1 VTPVKKWIVFG
12 LVLIFVAGAASAALY
27 ISATKPLRAAEEKAV
42 AIANKESELSGFHDF
57 QLYNGE
63 ETYYVLKGKDVDDEE
78 VFVWISEDGEKITI
92 KKAANG
98 VNQEEAV
105 NTVYGDRQPKEILD
119 VRLGITRLQK
129 TDRAAWEIYYRSE
142 NDRLNYY
149 YVDFETGEKL
159 RAIDNF

>member
-1 VTPVKKWIVFG
+1 M
-12 LVLIFVAGAASAALY
+12 Y
-27 ISATKPLRAAEEKAV
+27 YNATKPLRDAEE
-42 AIANKESELSGFHDF
+42 IAMSIASNETELSVFHDF
-57 QLYNGE
+57 QLYHGE
-63 ETYYVLKGKDVDDEE
+63 ETYYVLKGKDKDDEE
-78 VFVWISEDGEKITI
+78 VFVWISEDGEKITT
-92 KKAANG
+92 KKAASG

-129 TDRAAWEIYYRSE
+129 TDRPAWEIYYRSE